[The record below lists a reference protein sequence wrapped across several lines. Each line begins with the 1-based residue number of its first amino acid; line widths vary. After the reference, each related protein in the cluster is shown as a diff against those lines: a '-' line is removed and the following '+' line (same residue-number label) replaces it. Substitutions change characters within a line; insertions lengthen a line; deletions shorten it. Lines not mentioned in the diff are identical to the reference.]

1 MQASLSIDRLNLA
14 STRPRAIRN
23 LPPMM
28 VAREKKLRALMRE
41 AQNGNEGAYSR
52 LMQEIQPIVYRIIKR
67 QCATASE
74 SDREDL
80 LQEVLLKVHA
90 ARQSYDSDRP
100 FMPWLKTIVMNQAID
115 FLRKNRRQKVLA
127 SLSDDIA
134 TQVADDSAHNAFNRY
149 EAASTVRRLVS
160 TLPFCQRSAIELLKL
175 RELSLSEA
183 TILTGMSA
191 SALKDSIHRA
201 LASLRV
207 SLAPASSR

>member
-1 MQASLSIDRLNLA
+1 MQASLSIDRPYLTGA
-14 STRPRAIRN
+14 RPRAIRN
-23 LPPMM
+23 LPPKM
-28 VAREKKLRALMRE
+28 VAKDKELRALMRA

-52 LMQEIQPIVYRIIKR
+52 LMQEIQPIVCRIIKR
-67 QCATASE
+67 QRATASG
-74 SDREDL
+74 SDCEDL

-100 FMPWLKTIVMNQAID
+100 FMPWLKTIVMNQTID

-127 SLSDDIA
+127 SLSDDLA

-201 LASLRV
+201 LVSLRV